1 MGRAVSV
8 WGGIPRV
15 EARPSVDGRVRGMG
29 ARSPRKSA
37 GGRPRERLQRPKREC
52 AHATDVTGL
61 IDIVYST

>member
-37 GGRPRERLQRPKREC
+37 GGRPRERLQRPKRN
-52 AHATDVTGL
+52 AHMHRAHSLLRVQMK
-61 IDIVYST
+61 

>member
-37 GGRPRERLQRPKREC
+37 GGRPRERLHLQRPKREC
-52 AHATDVTGL
+52 AHAQG
-61 IDIVYST
+61 S